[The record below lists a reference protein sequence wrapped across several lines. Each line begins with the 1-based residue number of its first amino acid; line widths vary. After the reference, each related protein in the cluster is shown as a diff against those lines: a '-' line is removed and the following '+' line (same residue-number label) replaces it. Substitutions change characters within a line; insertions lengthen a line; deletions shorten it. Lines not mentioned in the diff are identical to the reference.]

1 MYSGTPINDLF
12 GLVDRKKVDQKN
24 VDRKSSERAES
35 ERSPGECT
43 PGESAHFDSRSP
55 GVNGSPRP

>member
-1 MYSGTPINDLF
+1 MYSGTLINDLF
-12 GLVDRKKVDQKN
+12 GLVDRKKVDQ
-24 VDRKSSERAES
+24 KSSERAES

-43 PGESAHFDSRSP
+43 PGESAHVDSRSP